1 MSKDLFTKYYNENTW
16 SGKESLSGPGS
27 DYEQTKYL
35 IPELQIL
42 LEDLKVKSILDVPC
56 GDFNWMRRVD
66 LKGIQYTGGDIVDKM
81 ILRNNKKYGRNN
93 ISFTNIDIIKDD
105 LPKVDLIM
113 VRDCFVHLPFVDI
126 FSALQN
132 IKNSGS
138 KYLLT
143 THFTWSAVG
152 NNKDIPVGAWRR
164 INFQKDPF
172 NFPYPKYMII
182 EGNIQSHD
190 RDKTMSLWEIK
201 DIPNYEV
208 K

>member
-1 MSKDLFTKYYNENTW
+1 MSKDLFTEYYYNNSW

-42 LEDLKVKSILDVPC
+42 LKDLKIKTMLDVPC

-66 LKGIQYTGGDIVDKM
+66 LSNITYTGGDIVDKL
-81 ILRNNKKYGRNN
+81 ISNNNKKYKAKN
-93 ISFTNIDIIKDD
+93 ISFKSIDVVKDN
-105 LPKVDLIM
+105 LPEVDLIM
-113 VRDCFVHLPFVDI
+113 VRDCFVHLPNKDI
-126 FSALQN
+126 LKAINN
-132 IKNSGS
+132 IIDSKS

-143 THFTWSAVG
+143 TNFMWKSPEA
-152 NNKDIPVGAWRR
+152 NKDIAVGAWRR
-164 INFQKDPF
+164 LNLESEPF
-172 NFPYPKYMII
+172 SFPFPKQIII
-182 EGNIQSHD
+182 EGNVQSYD

-201 DIPNYEV
+201 DLRKY